1 MTKIKLIKLDY
12 LSTLRFS
19 GEGALELLQGQLT
32 CDMEKVN
39 EQYSS
44 LGALCNIKGRVISS
58 FLVTPGKKN
67 GFNLIGPKE
76 TIIKTH
82 ETLKKYLPFLCF

>member
-39 EQYSS
+39 ENTV
-44 LGALCNIKGRVISS
+44 L
-58 FLVTPGKKN
+58 
-67 GFNLIGPKE
+67 
-76 TIIKTH
+76 
-82 ETLKKYLPFLCF
+82 